1 MLWKVRKKLLFKA
14 KEWGPKIDI
23 LGATCEQ
30 RNVPPPQIFPHI
42 QPSGS
47 KPVCMIVYQPTLIG
61 MDAVF
66 IFAFQ
71 QKPLG
76 QTLRDLR
83 ASIVPG
89 GKLLC
94 FPYEQRNH
102 VVDT

>member
-14 KEWGPKIDI
+14 KEWGPKMNI
-23 LGATCEQ
+23 LEATCEQ
-30 RNVPPPQIFPHI
+30 RSVPPPQIFPHK

-47 KPVCMIVYQPTLIG
+47 KPVCMIVYQPTLID

-66 IFAFQ
+66 IFALQ

-83 ASIVPG
+83 ASIVTG

-102 VVDT
+102 AVDT

>member
-30 RNVPPPQIFPHI
+30 RNVPPPQIFPHK

-47 KPVCMIVYQPTLIG
+47 KPVCNIVYLSTLIG
-61 MDAVF
+61 VDVVF

-71 QKPLG
+71 QQPPG

-83 ASIVPG
+83 ASIVTG

-94 FPYEQRNH
+94 FPYEKRNH
-102 VVDT
+102 VVYT